1 VTVVVVPVPVVDTF
15 PGTRVRVHV
24 PVAGNPFTTTLPV
37 GFPKRGWVI
46 IPINGEDGVMG
57 EAGITTAADEG
68 ETHPDEFVT
77 VKV

>member
-1 VTVVVVPVPVVDTF
+1 MTVVVVPVPVVVVF
-15 PGTRVRVHV
+15 PGRRVRVQV

-46 IPINGEDGVMG
+46 IPINGEDGVEG
-57 EAGITTAADEG
+57 EAGITTADDER
-68 ETHPDEFVT
+68 ETHPAEFVT